1 MQYNAYAKVNIFLKI
16 VGKRGNY
23 HELLSRFMVVSSLYD
38 TLSFVP
44 KNSKESFEL
53 VGDFNCTLE
62 HNTLYRTF
70 NVLKSHGFAKEI
82 EGVMREYALS
92 VKKVIPT
99 GAGLGGGSSDSATF
113 LRMLNEMAHLGLS
126 VAEMMQ
132 LGSEVGADVPFFV
145 SGYQSANV
153 SGIGEVV
160 EAFDEP
166 ALDIEV
172 FTPPLA
178 CNTAL
183 VYKTYREYFL
193 QSINQAVAVKMVAQK
208 SPELLSHFSKEEL
221 NDLFPACLK
230 AYPELGM
237 YAKEGWFF
245 SGSGSSFFR
254 LAHKV
259 NHG

>member
-1 MQYNAYAKVNIFLKI
+1 MQYKAHAKVNIFLKI
-16 VGKRGNY
+16 VGTRGNY
-23 HELLSRFMVVSSLYD
+23 HELVSRFMLVPNLFD

-44 KNSKESFEL
+44 KKTNAPFEL
-53 VGDFNCTLE
+53 VGDFNCALE
-62 HNTLYRTF
+62 HNTLYKTF
-70 NVLKSHGFAKEI
+70 VAIQKHGYAKAVEA
-82 EGVMREYALS
+82 VMAEYALD

-113 LRMLNEMAHLGLS
+113 LKMLNDKAHLGLS
-126 VAEMMQ
+126 TETMMDI
-132 LGSEVGADVPFFV
+132 GSEVGADVPFFV
-145 SGYQSANV
+145 SGYESANV
-153 SGIGEVV
+153 SGIGEIV
-160 EAFDEP
+160 EKFDEK

-172 FTPPLA
+172 FTPSLA

-193 QSINQAVAVKMVAQK
+193 QTMNQSQALEMVAMK
-208 SPELLSHFSKEEL
+208 SPELLASFSKEEL

-230 AYPELGM
+230 AYPKLGD

-254 LAHKV
+254 LKEV
-259 NHG
+259 L